1 MLLVAVITVDPLST
15 TKLDCFVKTIG
26 NLSNPPVELRPNIV
40 LFALIFEQLN
50 HALIVKLAPTTGNVL
65 PVITDTYE
73 LPSKLRHVVL
83 YGPISLGI
91 INDDPDIVPFNPDP
105 LTS

>member
-1 MLLVAVITVDPLST
+1 MVLLL
-15 TKLDCFVKTIG
+15 
-26 NLSNPPVELRPNIV
+26 E
-40 LFALIFEQLN
+40 IFEQLN

-73 LPSKLRHVVL
+73 LPSKLTHVVL
-83 YGPISLGI
+83 YGPISLEV
-91 INDDPDIVPFNPDP
+91 INDDPDIVPFNPEP